1 MGKRDVE
8 QPRADVGGAPRPRG
22 NRPRAPLLRLITFGL
37 LLAGVFAVALVIAP
51 HSARGLRDS
60 LHGIGTWGP
69 LVVVTVYAL
78 LTCAMVP
85 GPVLAGASGLLF
97 GTALGAAVAVTGAT
111 LGATL
116 AFLIARRV
124 AYRPFAAVA
133 SPRVS
138 YRTERIQAHGF
149 VAVLYARIA
158 PGAPF
163 ALISYGAGMTGV
175 RLRDFV
181 LATLIGA
188 SPRAF
193 AYAALG
199 GSLGN
204 YSSPE
209 ALVALGVLGV
219 MAIGGTAMLW
229 RTRHLGRRNALNRP
243 APARPDEDP
252 AGCSRQFPGRGS
264 DPRESF

>member
-1 MGKRDVE
+1 M
-8 QPRADVGGAPRPRG
+8 Q
-22 NRPRAPLLRLITFGL
+22 NRLARSGHARRLIAFA
-37 LLAGVFAVALVIAP
+37 LALATVFAISLAIAP

-60 LHGIGTWGP
+60 LTGFGPWGAT
-69 LVVVTVYAL
+69 LVVAIYAL

-97 GTALGAAVAVTGAT
+97 GTALGTAVAIIGAT

-116 AFLIARRV
+116 AFAIARRLAHRSFATV
-124 AYRPFAAVA
+124 AG
-133 SPRVS
+133 PRVS
-138 YRTERIQAHGF
+138 QWTARIQARGF
-149 VAVLYARIA
+149 LAVLYARVA

-163 ALISYGAGMTGV
+163 ALVSYSAGLIRV
-175 RLRDFV
+175 RLRDFA

-199 GSLGN
+199 GNLGN

-209 ALVALGVLGV
+209 ALVALGVLAA
-219 MAIGGTAMLW
+219 MAIGGTALLW
-229 RTRHLGRRNALNRP
+229 RTSRP
-243 APARPDEDP
+243 HR
-252 AGCSRQFPGRGS
+252 
-264 DPRESF
+264 